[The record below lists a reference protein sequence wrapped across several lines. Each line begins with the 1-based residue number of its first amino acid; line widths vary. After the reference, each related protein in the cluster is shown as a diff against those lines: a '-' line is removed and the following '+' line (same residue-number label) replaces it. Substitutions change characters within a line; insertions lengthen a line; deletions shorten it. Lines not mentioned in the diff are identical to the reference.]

1 MWRYKLGIVRGVG
14 ATVEYVNQ
22 YIRSENVMKTKKI
35 FLPESEMPRQWYNIM
50 ADMPTPMEPPL
61 HPGTGQPCG
70 PDDLAPIFPMN
81 LIEQEVSQE
90 RWIDIPEEVLEK
102 YAIWRPSP
110 LYRAYNL
117 EKFLDTPAKIYFKN
131 EGVSPAGSHKPN
143 TAIAQAY
150 YNKVAGTKKII
161 TETGAGQWGSA
172 LSMCCAFFGLECKV
186 FMVKISFNQKPYRRH
201 MMETWGAQCVAS
213 PSSETNSGRTI
224 LERDPESPGSL
235 GIAISEAVEEAV
247 NTDGAK
253 YSLGSVL
260 NHVML
265 HQTVIGLEAQ
275 KQMDIAGDYPDVV
288 IGCAGGGSNFAGIC
302 LPYVRD
308 RIHGKDVQIIGV
320 EPTSCPTMTKG
331 PFAYDFGDT
340 VQMTPLLP
348 MHTLGHNFVPAPI
361 HAGGLRYHGM
371 APIVSQLIMD
381 ELIQPESISQMETF
395 EAGVTFARTEGYIG
409 APECNHAVAMT
420 IREALKAK
428 EEGKEKV
435 ILFNWSGHGL
445 VDMAAYQ
452 AYFEGR
458 LKDHPLPEEEIKR
471 ALEDIAP
478 LPKPQQYK
486 AGGFD

>member
-1 MWRYKLGIVRGVG
+1 MEV
-14 ATVEYVNQ
+14 
-22 YIRSENVMKTKKI
+22 KKI

-61 HPGTGQPCG
+61 HPGTGQPVG

-81 LIEQEVSQE
+81 LIEQEVSTE

-102 YAIWRPSP
+102 YLIWRPTP

-117 EKFLDTPAKIYFKN
+117 EKHLDTPAKIYFKN
-131 EGVSPAGSHKPN
+131 EGVSPPGSHKPN
-143 TAIAQAY
+143 TAIPQAY
-150 YNKVAGTKKII
+150 YNKVAGTKRIV

-172 LSMCCAFFGLECKV
+172 LAMCCSFFGLECKV
-186 FMVKISFNQKPYRRH
+186 YMVKISFNHKPYRKL
-201 MMETWGAQCVAS
+201 MMEAWGANCVAS
-213 PSSETNSGRTI
+213 PSNETEAGRKI
-224 LERDPESPGSL
+224 LAEDPDCPGSL
-235 GIAISEAVEEAV
+235 GMAISEAVEAAV
-247 NTDGAK
+247 TGENSK
-253 YSLGSVL
+253 YALGSVL

-265 HQTVIGLEAQ
+265 HQTINGLETQ
-275 KQMDIAGDYPDVV
+275 KQMAIAGDYPDII
-288 IGCAGGGSNFAGIC
+288 IGCAGGGSNFAGHC
-302 LPYVRD
+302 LPFVCD
-308 RIHGKDVQIIGV
+308 KIHGKEIDIIAV
-320 EPTSCPTMTKG
+320 EPSSCPTMTEG

-371 APIVSQLIMD
+371 APIISQLILD
-381 ELIQPESISQMETF
+381 DLIRPEAIHQLETF
-395 EAGVTFARTEGYIG
+395 EAGVTFAKTEGFIS
-409 APECNHAVAMT
+409 APECNHAIAMV

-452 AYFEGR
+452 AYFEGQ
-458 LKDHPLPEEEIKR
+458 LVDYPLPAEDIKR
-471 ALEDIAP
+471 ALADIEP
-478 LPKPQQYK
+478 LPKPKQYR
-486 AGGFD
+486 AGNI

>member
-1 MWRYKLGIVRGVG
+1 MEV
-14 ATVEYVNQ
+14 
-22 YIRSENVMKTKKI
+22 KKI

-61 HPGTGQPCG
+61 HPGTGQPVG

-81 LIEQEVSQE
+81 LIEQEMSTE
-90 RWIDIPEEVLEK
+90 RWIDIPEAVLEK
-102 YAIWRPSP
+102 YLIWRPTP

-117 EKFLDTPAKIYFKN
+117 EKHLDTPAKIYFKN
-131 EGVSPAGSHKPN
+131 EGVSPPGSHKPN

-150 YNKVAGTKKII
+150 YNKVAGTKRIC

-172 LSMCCAFFGLECKV
+172 LAMCCSFFGLECKV
-186 FMVKISFNQKPYRRH
+186 YMVKISFNQKPYRRH
-201 MMETWGAQCVAS
+201 MMETWGANCVAS
-213 PSSETNSGRTI
+213 PSNETEAGRKI
-224 LERDPESPGSL
+224 LAEDPDCPGSL
-235 GIAISEAVEEAV
+235 GMAISEAVEAAV
-247 NTDGAK
+247 TGKDSK
-253 YSLGSVL
+253 YALGSVL

-265 HQTVIGLEAQ
+265 HQTINGLETQ
-275 KQMDIAGDYPDVV
+275 KQMAIAGDYPDVI
-288 IGCAGGGSNFAGIC
+288 IGCAGGGSNFAGHC
-302 LPYVRD
+302 LPFVCD
-308 RIHGKDVQIIGV
+308 KIHGKEIDVIAV
-320 EPTSCPTMTKG
+320 EPSSCPTMTEG

-371 APIVSQLIMD
+371 APIISQLILD
-381 ELIQPESISQMETF
+381 DLIRPVAIHQMETF
-395 EAGVTFARTEGYIG
+395 EAGVTFAKTEGFIS
-409 APECNHAVAMT
+409 APECNHAIAMV

-452 AYFEGR
+452 AYFEGQ
-458 LKDHPLPEEEIKR
+458 LSDYPLP
-471 ALEDIAP
+471 AEDIKKALADIEP
-478 LPKPQQYK
+478 LPKPKQYR
-486 AGGFD
+486 AGNI